1 MRFPNAPVI
10 LAIGLVLGA
19 CAQQPP
25 SGNAPDPIE
34 REAIR
39 TGDQKGIRTDEG
51 EAIHT
56 VRSRAPNE
64 LVVLLPKGNGSVGAV
79 VVRSAGSRP
88 LVLDKPYAAA
98 RIDGAGRL
106 QPFTYDADLA
116 KREFSAT
123 LTALPV
129 RPVSFLLY
137 FLEGSDEPTPES
149 ERGVERIFADI
160 AGRPYPEILVI
171 GHTDAVGSME
181 YNDQLSLQRAQRV
194 REDLTH
200 RGVPGKY
207 IAIAGRGKREPVV
220 RTAADAPEPMNRRVE
235 IIVR

>member
-10 LAIGLVLGA
+10 LALGLILGA

-25 SGNAPDPIE
+25 LGNAPHSIE
-34 REAIR
+34 REAVR
-39 TGDQKGIRTDEG
+39 TGDHSGIRTDEG

-56 VRSRAPNE
+56 VQSRAGNE
-64 LVVLLPKGNGSVGAV
+64 LVLLLPKGNGSAGAV
-79 VVRSAGSRP
+79 VVRSTGSRP
-88 LVLDKPYAAA
+88 LVLNKPYAAA

-149 ERGVERIFADI
+149 EREVARIFADI
-160 AGRPYPEILVI
+160 AGRPYPEISVI
-171 GHTDAVGSME
+171 GHTDAVGTMQ
-181 YNDQLSLQRAQRV
+181 YNDELSLQRAQHV
-194 REDLTH
+194 REDLTR

-207 IAIAGRGKREPVV
+207 IAIAGRGKREPAV